1 MNKEVREPKQK
12 RSIEK
17 KEKIISAGYNLF
29 LEKGYFNMTTADIA
43 KAAGLSTGTVYA
55 YFKDKK
61 DILITCLSNT
71 SGQIKQQIIKELNG
85 ISEETD
91 LFNTVKNIINIVI
104 QSHKPFSKKY
114 HDELM
119 SLSYV
124 DEDIA
129 NFFDNVRTSM
139 IDAVLNQLRKSGFEL
154 KHENEQS
161 FLMYSIL
168 ERLEDELVFDIY
180 PDLNKEIL
188 IDECARVIVSMIQ
201 ERWSNNASSH

>member
-1 MNKEVREPKQK
+1 MDKEVREPKQK

-17 KEKIISAGYNLF
+17 KEKIISAGYTLF

-71 SGQIKQQIIKELNG
+71 SGQIKQQIVKELNG

-129 NFFDNVRTSM
+129 NFFDNVKNSM

-168 ERLEDELVFDIY
+168 ERIEDELVFDIY
-180 PDLNKEIL
+180 PDLNKEVL
-188 IDECARVIVSMIQ
+188 IDECARVIVSMVQ
-201 ERWSNNASSH
+201 EK

>member
-1 MNKEVREPKQK
+1 MKKLDKEVREPKQK

-188 IDECARVIVSMIQ
+188 IDECAHVIVSMIQ
-201 ERWSNNASSH
+201 EK

>member
-1 MNKEVREPKQK
+1 MDKEVREPKQK

-188 IDECARVIVSMIQ
+188 IDECAHVIVSMIQ
-201 ERWSNNASSH
+201 EK

>member
-1 MNKEVREPKQK
+1 MDKEVREPRQK

-17 KEKIISAGYNLF
+17 KEKIVSAAYNLF

-61 DILITCLSNT
+61 DILITCLSKT
-71 SGQIKQQIIKELNG
+71 SGEIKQQIIKELNG

-104 QSHKPFSKKY
+104 QSHKPFPQKY

-124 DEDIA
+124 DEDIS
-129 NFFDNVRTSM
+129 NFFDNVKNSM

-154 KHENEQS
+154 RHEKEQS
-161 FLMYSIL
+161 FLMYSLL
-168 ERLEDELVFDIY
+168 ERIEDELVFDIY
-180 PDLNKEIL
+180 PDLNKEVL
-188 IDECARVIVSMIQ
+188 IDECARVIISMIQ
-201 ERWSNNASSH
+201 EK